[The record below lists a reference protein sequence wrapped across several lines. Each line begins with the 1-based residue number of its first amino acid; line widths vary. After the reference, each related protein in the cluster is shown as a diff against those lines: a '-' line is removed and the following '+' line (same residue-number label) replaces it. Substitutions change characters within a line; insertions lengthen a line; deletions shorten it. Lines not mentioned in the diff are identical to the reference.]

1 MAGSHRPMPRNR
13 RNSRTITNAR
23 IETGTT
29 PMRENRTVLALT
41 GAFVIALILLGMA
54 VGLAGGESA
63 RRGYLL
69 HAIYDQA
76 DGLAVGAPVYLA
88 GVQVGAV
95 ERMSLDPQ
103 RFKAHVALRIGD
115 TVDVPEESAAMILS
129 DGVLGG
135 KFVKIEPGSGE
146 DMMAKGDEFE
156 LVQDAV
162 IVESLLERIV
172 KSAAARRTGSDR

>member
-1 MAGSHRPMPRNR
+1 
-13 RNSRTITNAR
+13 
-23 IETGTT
+23 
-29 PMRENRTVLALT
+29 MRENRTVLALT
-41 GAFVIALILLGMA
+41 GASAIALILLGMA
-54 VGLAGGESA
+54 FGLAGGA
-63 RRGYLL
+63 GAGRGYLL
-69 HAIYDQA
+69 HATYDQA

-95 ERMSLDPQ
+95 ERMRLDPE
-103 RFKAHVALRIGD
+103 RFKARVALRIGD
-115 TVDVPEESAAMILS
+115 GVGVPEESAAMIVS

-146 DMMAKGDEFE
+146 DMMAKGSEFE

-172 KSAAARRTGSDR
+172 GAAAAARRAGSGR

>member
-1 MAGSHRPMPRNR
+1 
-13 RNSRTITNAR
+13 
-23 IETGTT
+23 
-29 PMRENRTVLALT
+29 MRENRTVLALT
-41 GAFVIALILLGMA
+41 GALAIALILLGM
-54 VGLAGGESA
+54 VFGLAAGDGA

-69 HAIYDQA
+69 HATYDQA

-88 GVQVGAV
+88 GVRVGAV

-103 RFKAHVALRIGD
+103 RLRARVALRID
-115 TVDVPEESAAMILS
+115 ETVGVPEESAAMIVS

-135 KFVKIEPGSGE
+135 KSVKIEPGSGE
-146 DMMAKGDEFE
+146 DMMARGSEFE

-172 KSAAARRTGSDR
+172 EAAAAARRTGAGR

>member
-1 MAGSHRPMPRNR
+1 
-13 RNSRTITNAR
+13 
-23 IETGTT
+23 
-29 PMRENRTVLALT
+29 MRENRTVLALT
-41 GAFVIALILLGMA
+41 GALAIALILLGM
-54 VGLAGGESA
+54 VFGLAAGDGA

-69 HAIYDQA
+69 HATYDQA

-88 GVQVGAV
+88 GVRVGAV

-103 RFKAHVALRIGD
+103 RLRARVALRIED
-115 TVDVPEESAAMILS
+115 TVGVPEESAAMIVS

-135 KFVKIEPGSGE
+135 KSVKIEPGSGE
-146 DMMAKGDEFE
+146 DMMAKGSEFE

-172 KSAAARRTGSDR
+172 EAAAARRTGAGR